1 MKNKII
7 SLLLMFLTAMIWGF
21 AFVAQV
27 EGASSLAPFSFNG
40 VRFLIGTIALLPVV
54 LFFERGKT
62 DNAER
67 RRTFIASLATGVIL
81 FTASTLQQYGIAMTA
96 SAGISGFITGLYTVL
111 VPIVCFLLFRQKIG
125 WNVWLGAILATAG
138 LFLICYRVGEGLH
151 FGLGEL
157 ILLIGAF
164 FWTAH
169 VILVDKLGQNLR
181 SLHFAWGQFA
191 VCAVL
196 GLLGMFLLEEPT
208 VNSILEAKIPLLYCG
223 ILSTGVAYTLQV
235 IAQKRV
241 APAFAAIVLSTESV
255 FSAVGGVLFGID
267 VMTWIGL
274 LGCVLIFGGIV
285 FAQLT
290 MKKKNKA

>member
-1 MKNKII
+1 MKHKII
-7 SLLLMFLTAMIWGF
+7 SLALMLLTAMIWGF

-40 VRFLIGTIALLPVV
+40 VRFLVGTIALLPVV
-54 LFFERGKT
+54 LFFERGKS
-62 DNAER
+62 DPAEGK
-67 RRTFIASLATGVIL
+67 RTLMASLVTGVVL
-81 FTASTLQQYGIAMTA
+81 FTASTLQQYGIALTA

-111 VPIVCFLLFRQKIG
+111 VPIACFFLFRQKIG
-125 WNVWLGAILATAG
+125 WNVWLGTVLALTG
-138 LFLICYRVGEGLH
+138 LFLICYRIGEGLH

-169 VILVDKLGQNLR
+169 VILVDKLGQKLR
-181 SLHFAWGQFA
+181 SLHFAWGQFV
-191 VCAVL
+191 VCAIL
-196 GLLGMFLLEEPT
+196 GLIGMFLLEEPS
-208 VNSILEAKIPLLYCG
+208 VSSILNAKIPLLYCG
-223 ILSTGVAYTLQV
+223 VLSTGVAYTLQI

-241 APAFAAIVLSTESV
+241 SPAFAAIVLSTESV

-267 VMTWIGL
+267 IMTWIGL
-274 LGCVLIFGGIV
+274 LGCVLIFSGIV

-290 MKKKNKA
+290 IKKKNKA